1 MLNEDRKA
9 AVAAYKERKVVT
21 GIYLVRCGAT
31 GECWAGQAPDLSTI
45 QNRIW
50 FTLRHGSHRQRSL
63 QAAWNTNGE
72 GAFSFGEIERL
83 DEKALEA
90 GRERV
95 LKARLAHWCA
105 ELGAEGVVRT
115 APSCSPLWRASTS

>member
-1 MLNEDRKA
+1 MLTQDRKA
-9 AVAAYKERKVVT
+9 AVAAYKERKVVA

-45 QNRIW
+45 RNRVW

-63 QAAWNTNGE
+63 QAAWNAHGE
-72 GAFSFGEIERL
+72 AAFSFEEIERL

-95 LKARLAHWCA
+95 MKARLAHWCA
-105 ELGAEGVVRT
+105 ELGAEG
-115 APSCSPLWRASTS
+115 L

>member
-1 MLNEDRKA
+1 MLTEDRKA
-9 AVAAYKERKVVT
+9 AVAAYKERKVVA

-31 GECWAGQAPDLSTI
+31 GACWAGQAPDLSTI
-45 QNRIW
+45 RNRVW

-63 QAAWNTNGE
+63 QAAWNAHGE
-72 GAFSFGEIERL
+72 AAFSFEEIERL

-95 LKARLAHWCA
+95 MKARLAHWCA
-105 ELGAEGVVRT
+105 ELGAEG
-115 APSCSPLWRASTS
+115 L

>member
-1 MLNEDRKA
+1 MLTEDRKA
-9 AVAAYKERKVVT
+9 AVAAYKERKVVA
-21 GIYLVRCGAT
+21 GIYLVRCGVT

-45 QNRIW
+45 QNRVW

-63 QAAWNTNGE
+63 QAAWQAHGE
-72 GAFSFGEIERL
+72 AAFSFERVEQL

-95 LKARLAHWCA
+95 MKARLAHWCA
-105 ELGAEGVVRT
+105 ELGAEAV
-115 APSCSPLWRASTS
+115 

>member
-1 MLNEDRKA
+1 MLTEDRKA
-9 AVAAYKERKVVT
+9 AVAAYKERKVVA

-31 GECWAGQAPDLSTI
+31 GACWAGQAPDLSTI
-45 QNRIW
+45 KNRVW

-63 QAAWNTNGE
+63 QAAWNAHGE
-72 GAFSFGEIERL
+72 GAFSFEEIERL

-95 LKARLAHWCA
+95 MKARLAHWCA
-105 ELGAEGVVRT
+105 ELGADG
-115 APSCSPLWRASTS
+115 L

>member
-9 AVAAYKERKVVT
+9 AVAAYKERKVVA
-21 GIYLVRCGAT
+21 GIYLVRCLAT
-31 GECWAGQAPDLSTI
+31 GARWAGQAPDLSTI

-63 QAAWNTNGE
+63 QAAWQAHGE
-72 GAFSFGEIERL
+72 AAFAFEEVERL

-105 ELGAEGVVRT
+105 ELGAEGV
-115 APSCSPLWRASTS
+115 

>member
-9 AVAAYKERKVVT
+9 AVAAYKERKVVA
-21 GIYLVRCGAT
+21 GIYLLRCGAT

-45 QNRIW
+45 QNRVW

-63 QAAWNTNGE
+63 QAAWQAHGE
-72 GAFSFGEIERL
+72 AAFAFEQVEQL

-95 LKARLAHWCA
+95 MKARLAHWCA
-105 ELGAEGVVRT
+105 ELGAEG
-115 APSCSPLWRASTS
+115 L

>member
-1 MLNEDRKA
+1 MLTEDRKA
-9 AVAAYKERKVVT
+9 AVAAYKERKVVA

-31 GECWAGQAPDLSTI
+31 GACWAGQAPDLSTI
-45 QNRIW
+45 RNRVW

-63 QAAWNTNGE
+63 QAAWKAHGE
-72 GAFSFGEIERL
+72 SAFSFEEIERL

-95 LKARLAHWCA
+95 MKARLAQWCA
-105 ELGAEGVVRT
+105 ELGAEGV
-115 APSCSPLWRASTS
+115 

>member
-9 AVAAYKERKVVT
+9 AVAAYKERKVVA

-45 QNRIW
+45 QNRVW
-50 FTLRHGSHRQRSL
+50 FTLRHGSHRGRSL
-63 QAAWNTNGE
+63 QAAWDAHGE
-72 GAFSFGEIERL
+72 AAFAFEQVERL

-95 LKARLAHWCA
+95 MKARLAHWCA
-105 ELGAEGVVRT
+105 ELGAEG
-115 APSCSPLWRASTS
+115 L